1 MSQLALSLVVLLC
14 GAVSCSGQGISL
26 RVGAKSFAEQ
36 AILSEMVARLLRQH
50 GDAEVSTVTCGDTY
64 ACYRDL
70 QQGRIDLL
78 VDYSGTGLAFLG
90 QARVPQPSSL
100 DGVRRLYAP
109 LGVSWLGPL
118 GFDNSY
124 RILVTNERAAALG
137 LSTISDLEKAE
148 HGLRIACPPEYMKR
162 PQDGLAALVQR
173 YGLRLAGAPLVIRE
187 PDRRLQALFDR
198 QADVAVGYAT
208 DGALVSL
215 GVKALEDNLQFFPPY
230 EAAVVIRSEVLSQAP
245 RLRRVLA
252 RLEGTLD
259 TETMRRLNYEVQVE
273 GREAE
278 VVAKRFLQRR
288 KLLGSG
294 AHRGRRVSEMTL
306 VVHRGDNLDTLVT
319 RATQAIRV
327 VFPDR
332 PVTVEAHGDPIERVF
347 EGKARLAVLGAER
360 FFYRDGDGSPRRE
373 ERVEALAVLSTRMV
387 HLVRKQNGSPLPAD
401 PLTGRIGVGEPGS
414 GWALVAH
421 ALVAFSEGRVAA
433 HDAPQRLLTMV
444 SEGKLDAALVLVE
457 LGDATLARALSHDG
471 LKLYSL
477 AQDGLKMDSTD
488 SWLSPE
494 EAVQIPYLR
503 PARIPADTYPGQP
516 EPVETLGAQVVLAGL
531 APSSAMVGVGGP
543 AAAMPTSRPLSRKEI
558 EALAKATR
566 VTEAPDPVLPSAW
579 GFQASGRERT
589 EDRDT
594 SAAVLDTL
602 LNVLAIAFLIWLVLL
617 ILRHRTEAAKAQ

>member
-1 MSQLALSLVVLLC
+1 MRQLFIALLMILSATL
-14 GAVSCSGQGISL
+14 SCSGQRITL

-50 GDAEVSTVTCGDTY
+50 GGAEVSTVTCGDTY

-90 QARVPQPSSL
+90 RARMAQQDSL
-100 DGVRRLYAP
+100 DSVRKLYAP
-109 LGVSWLGPL
+109 LGLSWLGPL

-124 RILVTNERAAALG
+124 RILVKNERAATLG
-137 LSTISDLEKAE
+137 LSTIGDLDKVEQ
-148 HGLRIACPPEYMKR
+148 GIRIACPAEYIRR

-187 PDRRLQALFDR
+187 PDRRVQALFDGR
-198 QADVAVGYAT
+198 VDVAVGYAT
-208 DGALVSL
+208 DGAHVSL
-215 GVKALEDNLQFFPPY
+215 GLKELEDDLQFFPPY

-273 GREAE
+273 GREAV
-278 VVAKRFLQRR
+278 VVAKRFLQQR
-288 KLLGSG
+288 KLRGGG
-294 AHRGRRVSEMTL
+294 AQKRRRASEMTL
-306 VVHRGDNLDTLVT
+306 VVHRRDHLDTMVT
-319 RATQAIRV
+319 LATHAIRA

-332 PVTVEAHGDPIERVF
+332 PVTVHAHRDPVEQVF

-360 FFYRDGDGSPRRE
+360 FFYRDGDRSPRRE

-387 HLVRKQNGSPLPAD
+387 HLVRKQNGSPPPAD
-401 PLTGRIGVGEPGS
+401 PLVGRIGVSEPGS
-414 GWALVAH
+414 GRALVAH
-421 ALVAFSEGRVAA
+421 ALVAFSEGKVAA
-433 HDAPQRLLTMV
+433 QDDPQRLLAMV
-444 SEGKLDAALVLVE
+444 SEGKLDAALLLVE
-457 LGDATLARALSHDG
+457 LGDAELARALSQDG

-477 AQDGLKMDSTD
+477 AQDDLKMDSTD
-488 SWLSPE
+488 GWLSPE
-494 EAVQIPYLR
+494 QAVQIPYLR
-503 PARIPADTYPGQP
+503 PARIPADTYSGQP

-531 APSSAMVGVGGP
+531 APTSAMVGAGGP
-543 AAAMPTSRPLSRKEI
+543 AAAMPTSKPLSRKEI

-566 VTEAPDPVLPSAW
+566 VAEAPDPVLPSAW
-579 GFQASGRERT
+579 GFQASGRERS

-594 SAAVLDTL
+594 GAAVLDTL
-602 LNVLAIAFLIWLVLL
+602 LNVLAIAFLIWLVLM
-617 ILRHRTEAAKAQ
+617 ILRYKGETAPAK